1 MDIERVISGLPPLA
15 EGREYRYVA
24 DDGNDYF
31 AKKNRQSK
39 KQCLFEKVIWH
50 IVPPIPQNGGAMTE
64 NCKLWIPTNE
74 LFHALSY
81 RGDIEGWRK
90 QIELGAE
97 QLGLLTGKIVG
108 DNIELSDGRVYAL
121 FECKVEFY

>member
-1 MDIERVISGLPPLA
+1 MNTERIIPGLPPLE

-31 AKKNRQSK
+31 VKKSRQSR
-39 KQCLFEKVIWH
+39 KQSLFGKITTL
-50 IVPPIPQNGGAMTE
+50 IPISQYGGAMAE
-64 NCKLWIPTNE
+64 NCKLWLPTNE

-81 RGDIEGWRK
+81 RGDIDGWRK

-97 QLGLLTGKIVG
+97 QLGLLTGKIVE

-121 FECKVEFY
+121 SECKVEFY